1 MALAR
6 VMPSF
11 RVKNWLYRRMGME
24 VAKHASVGLEATMD
38 VFYPELI
45 TLGEDVIIGYNTT
58 ILCHEF
64 LADEYRTGP
73 VTIED
78 RATIGANTT
87 ILPGVTI
94 GQGATVSAHSLVN
107 ADVPPG
113 AFHGG
118 VPARDLERGPPPSSE
133 TVDHGTPG
141 TPQ

>member
-11 RVKNWLYRRMGME
+11 RIKNWLYRRMGMA
-24 VAKHASVGLEATMD
+24 VAKHVSVGLEATMD
-38 VFYPELI
+38 IFFPELI
-45 TLGEDVIIGYNTT
+45 TLGEDVIIGYDTT

-113 AFHGG
+113 AFYGG
-118 VPARDLERGPPPSSE
+118 VPAREIERGAPPRTEADDRQPA
-133 TVDHGTPG
+133 GTA
-141 TPQ
+141 Q

>member
-11 RVKNWLYRRMGME
+11 RVKNWLYRRMGMT

-38 VFYPELI
+38 IFYPELI
-45 TLGEDVIIGYNTT
+45 TLGEDVIVGYNTT

-64 LADEYRTGP
+64 LVDEYRTGP
-73 VTIED
+73 VIIED

-107 ADVPPG
+107 GDVPAG
-113 AFHGG
+113 AFYGG
-118 VPARDLERGPPPSSE
+118 VPARELRREGPGALAGEDQEPS
-133 TVDHGTPG
+133 GA
-141 TPQ
+141 PQ